1 MRLGKLLNI
10 ILTLSLAGAFPVRV
24 SAIPASKDT
33 AKVRVGKWSGDF
45 NLTSG
50 VGFIDWSKMTM
61 NNTRLTENGTL
72 NLSYKKP
79 TFQFNTSI
87 GTGFEKNITDK
98 TRIVLN
104 RTFFGVI
111 WNEEMGGSFRGR

>member
-10 ILTLSLAGAFPVRV
+10 ILTLSLAGALPVRV
-24 SAIPASKDT
+24 GAMPARKDT
-33 AKVRVGKWSGDF
+33 AKVMVGKWSGDF

-61 NNTRLTENGTL
+61 NNTRLTENGT
-72 NLSYKKP
+72 
-79 TFQFNTSI
+79 F
-87 GTGFEKNITDK
+87 TDK